1 MELIKVAEAFIEKIR
16 KDYPNDISIVALCG
30 SYVYNDIHHK
40 SDLDFYFIP
49 KTERGYQVA
58 KTFILNDISF
68 DFWGLSWDRAT
79 SMANYNEENVS
90 IIVGSQ
96 VIYYSS
102 EEDLERFRELQKNGE
117 RISKFEFRK
126 KAMVQL
132 EKSYSIYF
140 DMLNDG
146 NDLHRVKLKA
156 IEILRTLSYAIALLN
171 CTFVRRGWGKLLSEI
186 CDMNLVPTNFPLLYE
201 NILHSYDCKE
211 LICKSQQIIINTKAL
226 IDSQTEKNTPSDFR
240 NVFNGFY
247 EEEKSYYNKIIHGC
261 EIGDYQ
267 TVVLATAALENIII
281 DFLNKTGTS
290 YNEFP
295 KLLTAIN
302 KVSLIEFISLIE
314 SHEKCFVDLLKSK
327 NMDIISYECLD
338 SLINDIV

>member
-16 KDYPNDISIVALCG
+16 KDYPDDISIVALCG
-30 SYVYNDIHHK
+30 SYVYNDIHDK

-96 VIYYSS
+96 VVYYSS
-102 EEDLERFRELQKNGE
+102 EEDLERFRELQKIGE
-117 RISKFEFRK
+117 QISKFEFRK
-126 KAMVQL
+126 KAIVQL

-140 DMLNDG
+140 DMLSYG
-146 NDLHRVKLKA
+146 SDLHRVKLKA
-156 IEILRTLSYAIALLN
+156 IEILRILSYAIALLN
-171 CTFVRRGWGKLLSEI
+171 CTFVRRGWGKLMSEI
-186 CDMNLVPTNFPLLYE
+186 CDMNFVPMDFPLLYE
-201 NILHSYDCKE
+201 NILQSYDCKE
-211 LICKSQQIIINTKAL
+211 LTCKSQQIIINTKAL
-226 IDSQTEKNTPSDFR
+226 IDSQTPKTMPSDFTKI
-240 NVFNGFY
+240 FNGFY
-247 EEEKSYYNKIIHGC
+247 EEEKSYYNKIIHAC

-267 TVVLATAALENIII
+267 TVVLATASLENIII
-281 DFLNKTGTS
+281 DFLNETGTS
-290 YNEFP
+290 YNGFP

-302 KVSLIEFISLIE
+302 NTSLIEFISLIK
-314 SHEKCFVDLLKSK
+314 SHERYFINLLKRK
-327 NMDIISYECLD
+327 NVDIVSYQCLD
-338 SLINDIV
+338 SLINDIR